1 VRRAAS
7 VRALT
12 AVAGPLAAL
21 AAVTPVPASG
31 DGPLDV
37 RPTPVGVAEREFRI
51 TPYRRAV
58 KPGPVKLN
66 VKNLGEDV
74 HDLVVITPKGR
85 KIADSGEIRAGEGA
99 VVHVRL
105 KHPGTYRLVCT
116 QGDHSRRGMKTR
128 LVVRR

>member
-1 VRRAAS
+1 MRR
-7 VRALT
+7 
-12 AVAGPLAAL
+12 LATVMGLSGCLGICA
-21 AAVTPVPASG
+21 PIASG

-51 TPYRRAV
+51 TPYRRTV

-66 VKNLGEDV
+66 IRNLGEDV

-85 KIADSGEIRAGEGA
+85 KVGDSGEIRSGEQF
-99 VVHVRL
+99 VLKVRL
-105 KHPGTYRLVCT
+105 KTPGIYRLLCT
-116 QGDHSRRGMKTR
+116 QGDHARRGMKTS